1 MAVDLEPDGATPAG
15 PARRPHRLP
24 RGMAGRRVRRNVS
37 LLDARPR
44 ARRPRRPHLLREPR
58 QPDAL
63 LALDARRRPDLSAGH
78 RRDDRHAPGPVPTL
92 RRDRR
97 AVSGGVLLGPADRFH
112 TAPRHLVRDR
122 PRVRGRD
129 GRARRHR
136 AHRVL
141 DGGRRPRSRP
151 GVLRGR
157 PLLPHQ
163 RLADVHEDPPA
174 RLDPVHRD
182 RHAAGRSAGTR
193 RRHPRRVLRRPAGAR
208 QAAPR
213 CAGHGCD
220 GPPVRHGDRLH
231 GAGYRPDHG
240 HVVHR
245 APAVALAPPGVL
257 ITASATV
264 PPNPLARGGR
274 GVTFGGLMPHFG
286 AHAGP
291 ARVLEG
297 AGHVERLGFDAA
309 WCRDHLLWHPH
320 GHEAGGDVT
329 FLEPLV
335 TLSAI
340 GALTKRIVVG
350 TSVLIPVRSPLRLAQ
365 EYATLAHLT
374 GGRVILGIGAGH
386 EVDELVAAGVDPAR
400 RRQTVTETV
409 EIVRRLWADDHVT
422 YAGEIF
428 SIDDVTIR
436 PKPPASIPILFGGPS
451 RYAVRLA
458 GQHCDGWIAGIIP
471 LDTLDARLAE
481 LRDHSDRFEESLE
494 LIAERVL
501 PEVRA
506 ATAAPSA

>member
-193 RRHPRRVLRRPAGAR
+193 RRHSRRVLRRPAGAR

-264 PPNPLARGGR
+264 PPNPL
-274 GVTFGGLMPHFG
+274 
-286 AHAGP
+286 
-291 ARVLEG
+291 
-297 AGHVERLGFDAA
+297 
-309 WCRDHLLWHPH
+309 PH

-422 YAGEIF
+422 YSGEIF

-481 LRDHSDRFEESLE
+481 LRDHAAAAGRRMFLSAVPRIRIARDR
-494 LIAERVL
+494 A
-501 PEVRA
+501 RA
-506 ATAAPSA
+506 RAGLDPTRMFHE

>member
-1 MAVDLEPDGATPAG
+1 M
-15 PARRPHRLP
+15 
-24 RGMAGRRVRRNVS
+24 
-37 LLDARPR
+37 
-44 ARRPRRPHLLREPR
+44 
-58 QPDAL
+58 
-63 LALDARRRPDLSAGH
+63 
-78 RRDDRHAPGPVPTL
+78 
-92 RRDRR
+92 
-97 AVSGGVLLGPADRFH
+97 
-112 TAPRHLVRDR
+112 
-122 PRVRGRD
+122 
-129 GRARRHR
+129 
-136 AHRVL
+136 
-141 DGGRRPRSRP
+141 
-151 GVLRGR
+151 
-157 PLLPHQ
+157 
-163 RLADVHEDPPA
+163 
-174 RLDPVHRD
+174 
-182 RHAAGRSAGTR
+182 
-193 RRHPRRVLRRPAGAR
+193 
-208 QAAPR
+208 
-213 CAGHGCD
+213 
-220 GPPVRHGDRLH
+220 
-231 GAGYRPDHG
+231 
-240 HVVHR
+240 
-245 APAVALAPPGVL
+245 
-257 ITASATV
+257 TASATV

-274 GVTFGGLMPHFG
+274 GMTFGVLMPHFG

-481 LRDHSDRFEESLE
+481 LRDHAAAAGRRMFLSAVPRIRIARDRARARAGLDPTRMFHEFLGNWEARPSGGFETLEDFRGAIFAGEPGDIVGAVMEYAGRGFDHFVFDLRDQFDRFEESLE

>member
-1 MAVDLEPDGATPAG
+1 
-15 PARRPHRLP
+15 
-24 RGMAGRRVRRNVS
+24 
-37 LLDARPR
+37 
-44 ARRPRRPHLLREPR
+44 
-58 QPDAL
+58 
-63 LALDARRRPDLSAGH
+63 
-78 RRDDRHAPGPVPTL
+78 
-92 RRDRR
+92 
-97 AVSGGVLLGPADRFH
+97 
-112 TAPRHLVRDR
+112 
-122 PRVRGRD
+122 
-129 GRARRHR
+129 
-136 AHRVL
+136 
-141 DGGRRPRSRP
+141 
-151 GVLRGR
+151 
-157 PLLPHQ
+157 
-163 RLADVHEDPPA
+163 
-174 RLDPVHRD
+174 
-182 RHAAGRSAGTR
+182 
-193 RRHPRRVLRRPAGAR
+193 
-208 QAAPR
+208 
-213 CAGHGCD
+213 
-220 GPPVRHGDRLH
+220 
-231 GAGYRPDHG
+231 
-240 HVVHR
+240 
-245 APAVALAPPGVL
+245 
-257 ITASATV
+257 
-264 PPNPLARGGR
+264 
-274 GVTFGGLMPHFG
+274 
-286 AHAGP
+286 
-291 ARVLEG
+291 
-297 AGHVERLGFDAA
+297 
-309 WCRDHLLWHPH
+309 
-320 GHEAGGDVT
+320 
-329 FLEPLV
+329 V

-481 LRDHSDRFEESLE
+481 LRDHAAAAGRRMFLSAVPRIRIARDRARARAGLDPTRMFHEFLGNWEARPSGGFETLEDFRGAIFAGEPGDIVGAVMEYAGRGFDHFVFDLRDQFDRFEESLE